1 MILELISAAVGTVA
15 FALLYGVPRRCYPY
29 CAFIGACGWGMFKLM
44 LNLGLGMGFSIFFG
58 AVAIALVARFM
69 AVYSHCPST
78 VFVTTG
84 IFTLVPGVAIYWT
97 AYYLVTSQ
105 LGDALSNGL
114 LALKVMLAIVLGII
128 FVFEIPHSFFR
139 VMDRKKQ

>member
-1 MILELISAAVGTVA
+1 M
-15 FALLYGVPRRCYPY
+15 
-29 CAFIGACGWGMFKLM
+29 
-44 LNLGLGMGFSIFFG
+44 
-58 AVAIALVARFM
+58 
-69 AVYSHCPST
+69 
-78 VFVTTG
+78 
-84 IFTLVPGVAIYWT
+84 
-97 AYYLVTSQ
+97 SQ